1 MELVSL
7 HEASRQLGVA
17 HDTLRAQIHRGKLL
31 AVKIGRDWLVSQAEI
46 ERYRNVSKRP
56 PR

>member
-46 ERYRNVSKRP
+46 ERYRRVSKRP